1 MIGLL
6 TSTHGLTNM
15 TLIESIAA
23 RKTAYKIE
31 ELADILNCSRDKLY
45 DMVKGGRIPYFKLGS
60 MIRFDPQEVAKW
72 LEERTVNTRT
82 SKGRARKSV

>member
-31 ELADILNCSRDKLY
+31 ELAEVLNCSRYKLY
-45 DMVKGGRIPYFKLGS
+45 DDVKRGRIPYFKLGS
-60 MIRFDPQEVAKW
+60 MIRFDPKLIANW
-72 LEERTVNTRT
+72 LEQRTVDTRT

>member
-31 ELADILNCSRDKLY
+31 ELADILNCSDWKLY
-45 DMVKGGRIPYFKLGS
+45 QMVKGGRIPHFKLGS
-60 MIRFDPQEVAKW
+60 MIRFDPKLIANW
-72 LEERTVNTRT
+72 LEERTVDTRT
-82 SKGRARKSV
+82 SKGRARKIV